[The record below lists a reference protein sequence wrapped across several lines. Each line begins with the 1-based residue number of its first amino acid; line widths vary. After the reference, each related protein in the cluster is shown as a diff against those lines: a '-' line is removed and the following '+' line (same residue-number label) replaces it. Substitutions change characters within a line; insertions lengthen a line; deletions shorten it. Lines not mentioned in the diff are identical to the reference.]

1 MAFTA
6 PLTAEYL
13 QEQLDR
19 NGPFGL
25 DDLKKIIRAHT
36 GIKAIRPKLQSVKE
50 ALELIDKNT
59 ISVDWDFI
67 RGDTIDDTK
76 IVDTLLRDYVQRNLI
91 QAPTLTPLSTPPDT
105 PVKNKM
111 ELDNLPNGGAEEAK
125 PEPKA
130 KKSWYGKIEDYEGT
144 MLWDFVMFDPLADVA
159 PYLPKIICIN
169 YATGDDSTMEVHRF
183 NKLGLGPLQ
192 RHFPVVPDGFEAPET
207 AFTHHVFTRTVVRN
221 LATRLWPENITFDVF
236 WRLPGFVNSEEFGPI
251 ATHYTYE
258 GKTEWQVD
266 KAHTIPVLG
275 PLEACRVMLV
285 YRPRHKQDEE
295 DDEDDELSAPG
306 EDTEAIND
314 ATEIWLLSLFS
325 AYPLVVEM
333 RGTKRFSQSV
343 AKLVEWAQQV
353 YSVRTSYEKV
363 PASGPAI
370 AIGHR
375 ISRKNLGQLFNR
387 DAAWIK
393 SALNVHDYVL
403 RKSARPDVAS
413 FIQSQQKTGMGPLE
427 KTLKDM

>member
-1 MAFTA
+1 M
-6 PLTAEYL
+6 
-13 QEQLDR
+13 
-19 NGPFGL
+19 
-25 DDLKKIIRAHT
+25 
-36 GIKAIRPKLQSVKE
+36 
-50 ALELIDKNT
+50 
-59 ISVDWDFI
+59 
-67 RGDTIDDTK
+67 
-76 IVDTLLRDYVQRNLI
+76 
-91 QAPTLTPLSTPPDT
+91 
-105 PVKNKM
+105 
-111 ELDNLPNGGAEEAK
+111 
-125 PEPKA
+125 
-130 KKSWYGKIEDYEGT
+130 
-144 MLWDFVMFDPLADVA
+144 PLA
-159 PYLPKIICIN
+159 PI
-169 YATGDDSTMEVHRF
+169 
-183 NKLGLGPLQ
+183 
-192 RHFPVVPDGFEAPET
+192 VPAVP
-207 AFTHHVFTRTVVRN
+207 A
-221 LATRLWPENITFDVF
+221 A
-236 WRLPGFVNSEEFGPI
+236 
-251 ATHYTYE
+251 
-258 GKTEWQVD
+258 Q
-266 KAHTIPVLG
+266 
-275 PLEACRVMLV
+275 
-285 YRPRHKQDEE
+285 
-295 DDEDDELSAPG
+295 PG

>member
-25 DDLKKIIRAHT
+25 DDL
-36 GIKAIRPKLQSVKE
+36 KAIRPKLQSVKE

-91 QAPTLTPLSTPPDT
+91 QALTLTPLSTPPDT

-111 ELDNLPNGGAEEAK
+111 ELDNPPNGGAEEAK

-183 NKLGLGPLQ
+183 NKLGFGPLQ
-192 RHFPVVPDGFEAPET
+192 RHFPHLKT
-207 AFTHHVFTRTVVRN
+207 AFTHQVFTRIVVRS
-221 LATRLWPENITFDVF
+221 LATRLWPE
-236 WRLPGFVNSEEFGPI
+236 R
-251 ATHYTYE
+251 
-258 GKTEWQVD
+258 KMEWQVD

-275 PLEACRVMLV
+275 PLEARRVMLV

-295 DDEDDELSAPG
+295 DDEDDELPAVPARQAPHPPPVVMPLAPIVPAVPAAQPG

-333 RGTKRFSQSV
+333 WGTKCFSQSV

>member
-19 NGPFGL
+19 NGSFGL
-25 DDLKKIIRAHT
+25 DDLKVIFFSL
-36 GIKAIRPKLQSVKE
+36 AIRPKLQSVKE

-76 IVDTLLRDYVQRNLI
+76 IVNTLLRDYVQRNLI
-91 QAPTLTPLSTPPDT
+91 QVPTLTPLSTPPDT

-111 ELDNLPNGGAEEAK
+111 ELDNLPNGGAEEEAK

-144 MLWDFVMFDPLADVA
+144 MLWDFVMFDPLVDVA
-159 PYLPKIICIN
+159 LYLPKIICIN

-183 NKLGLGPLQ
+183 NKIGFGPLQ

-207 AFTHHVFTRTVVRN
+207 TFKHHVFIRTVVRS

-251 ATHYTYE
+251 ATHYAYE

-295 DDEDDELSAPG
+295 DDEDDELPAVPAPQAPHPPPVVMPLAPIVPAVPAAQLG

-325 AYPLVVEM
+325 DKPLL
-333 RGTKRFSQSV
+333 TQHIF
-343 AKLVEWAQQV
+343 AH
-353 YSVRTSYEKV
+353 T
-363 PASGPAI
+363 
-370 AIGHR
+370 
-375 ISRKNLGQLFNR
+375 
-387 DAAWIK
+387 
-393 SALNVHDYVL
+393 
-403 RKSARPDVAS
+403 
-413 FIQSQQKTGMGPLE
+413 
-427 KTLKDM
+427 

>member
-1 MAFTA
+1 M
-6 PLTAEYL
+6 
-13 QEQLDR
+13 
-19 NGPFGL
+19 
-25 DDLKKIIRAHT
+25 
-36 GIKAIRPKLQSVKE
+36 
-50 ALELIDKNT
+50 
-59 ISVDWDFI
+59 
-67 RGDTIDDTK
+67 
-76 IVDTLLRDYVQRNLI
+76 
-91 QAPTLTPLSTPPDT
+91 
-105 PVKNKM
+105 
-111 ELDNLPNGGAEEAK
+111 
-125 PEPKA
+125 
-130 KKSWYGKIEDYEGT
+130 
-144 MLWDFVMFDPLADVA
+144 PLA
-159 PYLPKIICIN
+159 PI
-169 YATGDDSTMEVHRF
+169 
-183 NKLGLGPLQ
+183 
-192 RHFPVVPDGFEAPET
+192 VPAVP
-207 AFTHHVFTRTVVRN
+207 A
-221 LATRLWPENITFDVF
+221 A
-236 WRLPGFVNSEEFGPI
+236 
-251 ATHYTYE
+251 
-258 GKTEWQVD
+258 Q
-266 KAHTIPVLG
+266 
-275 PLEACRVMLV
+275 
-285 YRPRHKQDEE
+285 
-295 DDEDDELSAPG
+295 PG

-363 PASGPAI
+363 PASGPAF